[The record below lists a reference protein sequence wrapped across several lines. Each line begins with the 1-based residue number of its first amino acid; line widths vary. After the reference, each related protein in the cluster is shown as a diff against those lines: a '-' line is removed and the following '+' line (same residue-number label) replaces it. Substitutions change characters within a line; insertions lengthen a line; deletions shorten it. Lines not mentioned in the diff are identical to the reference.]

1 MYLCVRERVCVGV
14 CKKQNFVVMARVY
27 VWKMGCCGEK
37 RGNWEKAKGGGIE
50 IVWGSIISGK
60 REREGGREGERG

>member
-1 MYLCVRERVCVGV
+1 
-14 CKKQNFVVMARVY
+14 MARVY